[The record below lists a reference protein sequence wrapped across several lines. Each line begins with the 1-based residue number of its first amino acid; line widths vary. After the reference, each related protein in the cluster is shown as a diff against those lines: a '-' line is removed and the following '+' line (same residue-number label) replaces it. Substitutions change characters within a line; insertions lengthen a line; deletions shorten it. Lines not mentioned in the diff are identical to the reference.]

1 MGYKVVMG
9 WDQNL
14 RESTV
19 DLITPFSICMK
30 CEIRDWHICLILAI
44 LSEKLA
50 CVISREIDKSLRK
63 RA

>member
-1 MGYKVVMG
+1 MG

-44 LSEKLA
+44 LSEKLVNF
-50 CVISREIDKSLRK
+50 CVISREIDKILRK